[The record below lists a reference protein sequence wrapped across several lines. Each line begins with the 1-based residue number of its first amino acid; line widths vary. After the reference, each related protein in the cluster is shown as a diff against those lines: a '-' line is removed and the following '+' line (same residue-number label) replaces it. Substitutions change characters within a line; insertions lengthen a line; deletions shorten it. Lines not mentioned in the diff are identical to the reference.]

1 MTKKQNIHSG
11 FAIAIAW
18 PATLC
23 KQPNSWYDMPLRWL
37 GFNKNWFYKA
47 GHAALVLIDDH
58 EQKCHYF
65 DFGRYHAPFNYGRVR
80 SATTD
85 HDLAVRTIPQIS
97 NDGLRIE
104 NFREILDELQ
114 HNKACHGDG
123 KLYASY
129 CRINFELAWQ
139 KALRLQDSCP
149 LPYGPFVKKGNN
161 CSRFVNDVIVAGKP
175 GWLQAIRLKY
185 FVPLTPTTMNNVN
198 PLQHKTVLP
207 ALLKTT
213 GMDFSKKLS
222 KDQLKTTLKAPPR
235 HPDIP
240 ENAQWLSGEGAGSW
254 FHIESDGEMYVISR
268 YSAEGEAECEGIF
281 STKAVR
287 KFDIHARYQFVYF
300 SHCRK
305 VNILQNGQNFQFNYE
320 GDINN
325 SIYLAIDARNIGT
338 ADSIRLSRSNQ
349 L

>member
-1 MTKKQNIHSG
+1 MNRQKIKHTG
-11 FAIAIAW
+11 FAIALAW

-23 KQPNSWYDMPLRWL
+23 KQPNSWYDLPLRWL
-37 GFNKNWFYKA
+37 GINKNWFYKA

-85 HDLAVRTIPQIS
+85 HDLAMNTIPRIS
-97 NDGLRIE
+97 NDGSQIE
-104 NFREILDELQ
+104 NFMEILDELQ

-161 CSRFVNDVIVAGKP
+161 CSRFVNDAIVAGKP
-175 GWLQAIRLKY
+175 HCLQAIRLKY

-254 FHIESDGEMYVISR
+254 FHIESDGDLFLITRFSP
-268 YSAEGEAECEGIF
+268 EGKIECRGHFYTESDKRF
-281 STKAVR
+281 E
-287 KFDIHARYQFVYF
+287 IHDEYRFAHLSNCKQ
-300 SHCRK
+300 
-305 VNILQNGQNFQFNYE
+305 VNIMQNGKTVAFHRDYPSLKSKKTVGHQTGLKEQHP
-320 GDINN
+320 I
-325 SIYLAIDARNIGT
+325 
-338 ADSIRLSRSNQ
+338 LSQ
-349 L
+349 P